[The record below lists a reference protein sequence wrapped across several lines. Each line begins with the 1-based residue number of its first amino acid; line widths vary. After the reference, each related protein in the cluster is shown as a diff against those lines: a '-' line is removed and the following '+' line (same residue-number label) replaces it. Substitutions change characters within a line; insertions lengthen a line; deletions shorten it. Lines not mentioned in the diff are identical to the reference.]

1 MPNLENL
8 KKQAK
13 LYVHWHRD
21 HYYPVAAQIRA
32 VLPRF
37 KDLTD
42 RQVLE
47 AEFKLSDAQELVAR
61 QSGFESWQALKT
73 GVQAMPDTIKPERT
87 APILIEVAAELYV
100 ADIKTSCDY
109 FTSKLG
115 FTVVF
120 TYGEPPFYG
129 QVKRDNA
136 RINLRMVCEP
146 VFVGDIR
153 EREQLLAASMTVDS
167 AAEIR
172 ELFVQYQAVGVDFLQ
187 TLKQEPWGARTFIVR
202 DPDGNL
208 LLFAGPA
215 TYSGTRLRPST
226 SARLSAMSG
235 SRASPMT
242 RKRAGSSSSRRP
254 SRKGSSRRP
263 STSRRTRRPMAR
275 RASNRPTCSIQRRP
289 TCWISPTSTRCR
301 T

>member
-8 KKQAK
+8 RKQAK
-13 LYVHWHRD
+13 LYVRWHRCG
-21 HYYPVAAQIRA
+21 HHPVAAQIRA

-42 RQVLE
+42 RQILE
-47 AEFKLSDAQELVAR
+47 RGFKLSDAQELVAR

-73 GVQAMPDTIKPERT
+73 GVQAMTDTAQLIDSKPELT
-87 APILIEVAAELYV
+87 QVEAQLFV
-100 ADIKTSCDY
+100 ADIKASCA
-109 FTSKLG
+109 FFMSKLG
-115 FTVVF
+115 FEVVF

-136 RINLRMVCEP
+136 RLNLRMICEP

-153 EREQLLAASMTVDS
+153 EREQLLAASMTRDS

-172 ELFVQYQAVGVDFLQ
+172 QLFVQYQSAGVDFQQ

-215 TYSGTRLRPST
+215 
-226 SARLSAMSG
+226 A
-235 SRASPMT
+235 
-242 RKRAGSSSSRRP
+242 
-254 SRKGSSRRP
+254 
-263 STSRRTRRPMAR
+263 
-275 RASNRPTCSIQRRP
+275 
-289 TCWISPTSTRCR
+289 
-301 T
+301 